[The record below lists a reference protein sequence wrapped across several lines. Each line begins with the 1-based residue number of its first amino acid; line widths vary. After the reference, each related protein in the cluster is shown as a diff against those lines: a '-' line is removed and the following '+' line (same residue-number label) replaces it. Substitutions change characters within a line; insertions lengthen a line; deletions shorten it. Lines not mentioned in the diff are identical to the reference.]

1 MLRTTTN
8 PVEFRGQQ
16 YYSFAPKMADFEN
29 VEFHRQGYGML
40 ADVRDKDPGSPVCF
54 PRSAGGRVMT
64 GSCTCDKNRRTG
76 SCSHFSEL
84 VKLAASIKKRHGGRS
99 WGEVFAE
106 SLWYRI
112 AYLLSE
118 GDPIRCSDACVSP
131 LQLPASRAFAF
142 ASTQGRFLARLLDG
156 SGASLRFL
164 ERAGMLPQK
173 GRLPGRADLLQKIE
187 YYQRSEEEQ
196 RLNEAG
202 ALTRRQAAE
211 HSFWGCLAY
220 HCFREYGDNIFFHP
234 AVEGQSGDFVLK
246 CLSGEENPVLEMI
259 IPRLRVRKILA
270 FLSTEFPKQSDLA
283 IHPIPLK
290 SIFRVTQKTKL
301 DLEVRPA
308 IQALQPSGETKFFE
322 GEDFAKFRYGD
333 LVYIKEM
340 NLLAELEQPGTGRK
354 FTAPISMNLR
364 KSQLPAFLDE
374 HRREIED
381 GFLLLDGSL
390 RNLSI
395 QREFDR
401 MEIVPDALKRSW
413 YWLSIRYGFGSESIS
428 LAEVLRARREGKSYL
443 ETKRGWVDVNSEIFR
458 ALESLEKQEE
468 LPVTGEK
475 MRLSAV
481 DLLRLM
487 SSFGKPVE
495 VKGEDQRA
503 VIVRRLLA
511 FSPAKPWG
519 PMKGLA
525 SPLRLYQVKGV
536 DWLRFLYENGL
547 AGLLCDDMGLG
558 KTHQAMALMV
568 WLKEKQRV
576 KEPFLVICPTTVISH
591 WRDKIREHAPGL
603 KAVVY
608 HGEQREIEDA
618 LSRGDVLLTSYGI
631 LRNDI
636 LALRQAPFTLVV
648 FDEIQNL
655 KNRETQGY
663 QAACALQAR
672 MRIGLTGTPIEN
684 SLVELKALFDLVLP
698 GYLGSDD
705 EFESRYMEVQADRS
719 LTPSVEDL
727 RKLISPFILRRLKSA
742 VLDELPEKIED
753 LRTCQLSEMQVKLYR
768 DALSTKGVP
777 LLAQLESNTR
787 RLPYIHIF
795 ALLNLLKRICDHPA
809 LVSNKIEDYQSF
821 ESGKW
826 ELFQELLF
834 ESLDSGQKVVVFS
847 QYLGMVV
854 MMEQLMRKLEIGF
867 VTLTGASQ
875 DRGEIVRRFN
885 EEADC
890 RVFLGSLKAGGAGID
905 LVAGSVVLHYDRWWN
920 AAREDQAT
928 DRVHRI
934 GQRRAVQVF
943 KLVTEGTLEEKIS
956 AIIERKRKLMN
967 TVVQADD
974 PHLAKVFTREE
985 LIELLRPV

>member
-1 MLRTTTN
+1 
-8 PVEFRGQQ
+8 
-16 YYSFAPKMADFEN
+16 
-29 VEFHRQGYGML
+29 
-40 ADVRDKDPGSPVCF
+40 
-54 PRSAGGRVMT
+54 MT
-64 GSCTCDKNRRTG
+64 GSCTCAESRETG
-76 SCSHFSEL
+76 SCLHFSEL
-84 VKLAASIKKRHGGRS
+84 VKLAAAIKKRHRGRS
-99 WGEVFAE
+99 WGEVFAD
-106 SLWYRI
+106 SLWHRI

-118 GDPIRCSDACVSP
+118 GDPMRCSDACVSK
-131 LQLPASRAFAF
+131 LQLPAGRAFAF
-142 ASTQGRFLARLLDG
+142 ASTQGRLLARLLDG
-156 SGASLRFL
+156 SNASLRFL

-173 GRLPGRADLLQKIE
+173 GRLLSRADLLQKIE
-187 YYQRSEEEQ
+187 YHQRSDEER

-211 HSFWGCLAY
+211 QSFWGLLAY
-220 HCFREYGDNIFFHP
+220 HCFREYGDTVTFHP
-234 AVEGQSGDFVLK
+234 AIEEQSGDFVLK
-246 CLSGEENPVLEMI
+246 CLSGGENPILEMI
-259 IPRLRVRKILA
+259 IPRLRVRKLLA
-270 FLSTEFPKQSDLA
+270 LLSAEFPKQPDLA
-283 IHPIPLK
+283 IHPVPLR
-290 SIFRVTQKTKL
+290 SIFLVSQKTRL

-308 IQALQPSGETKFFE
+308 IQTLQSSGEAKFFE

-340 NLLAELEQPGTGRK
+340 NVLAELEQPGTGRK
-354 FTAPISMNLR
+354 FTAPISMRLK
-364 KSQLPAFLDE
+364 KSQLPDFLDE
-374 HRREIED
+374 HRREVEE
-381 GFLLLDGSL
+381 GFLVMDGHLKS
-390 RNLSI
+390 LSI
-395 QREFDR
+395 LREFDR
-401 MEIVPDALKRSW
+401 MEIIPDALKRSW
-413 YWLSIRYGFGSESIS
+413 YWLSVRYGFGSESVS

-443 ETKRGWVDVNSEIFR
+443 ETGRGWVDVNSEVFR
-458 ALESLEKQEE
+458 AIANLEKQEE
-468 LPVTGEK
+468 LPVAGEK
-475 MRLSAV
+475 VRLSAI
-481 DLLRLM
+481 DLLRLI

-495 VKGEDQRA
+495 VRGEDPRA
-503 VIVRRLLA
+503 VIVKRLLA
-511 FSPAKPWG
+511 LSPAKPWG

-525 SPLRLYQVKGV
+525 TPLRFYQVKGV

-558 KTHQAMALMV
+558 KTHQSMALMV
-568 WLKEKQRV
+568 WLKEKQCA

-608 HGEQREIEDA
+608 HGGERNIEDA
-618 LSRGDVLLTSYGI
+618 LKQGEVLLTSYGI

-636 LALRQAPFTLVV
+636 LALRQVPFTLVV
-648 FDEIQNL
+648 FDELQNL
-655 KNRETQGY
+655 KNRDTQGY

-684 SLVELKALFDLVLP
+684 SLVELKSLFDLVLP

-705 EFESRYMEVQADRS
+705 EFAARYVDAQADRA
-719 LTPSVEDL
+719 LTPGVGEL

-777 LLAQLESNTR
+777 LLEQLESNAR

-795 ALLNLLKRICDHPA
+795 ALLNLLKRVCDHPA
-809 LVSNKIEDYQSF
+809 LVLNKIEDYQSF

-834 ESLDSGQKVVVFS
+834 ESLDSGQKVVVFT
-847 QYLGMVV
+847 QYLGMVA
-854 MMEQLMRKLEIGF
+854 MMERLLKSLKVGF

-885 EEADC
+885 QEGDC

-956 AIIERKRKLMN
+956 AIIERKRRLMN

-985 LIELLRPV
+985 LIELLRSP